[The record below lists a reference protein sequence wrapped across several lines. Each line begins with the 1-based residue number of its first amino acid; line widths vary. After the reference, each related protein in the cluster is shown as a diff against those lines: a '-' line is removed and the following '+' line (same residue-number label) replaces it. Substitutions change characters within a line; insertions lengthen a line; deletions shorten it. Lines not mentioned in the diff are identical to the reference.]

1 MTINEM
7 EELPP
12 PTLIARAYSE
22 EGPAIT
28 HFWEYSENITEI
40 TFESIINIPE
50 NAFKIWDVSENQ
62 NNSIVAY
69 IIDDG
74 LEANSY
80 HLYSLLVATVGSC
93 LLLWIINKLK

>member
-12 PTLIARAYSE
+12 PTLIARFDE
-22 EGPAIT
+22 EFNELPNQ
-28 HFWEYSENITEI
+28 FWEYSENITEI
-40 TFESIINIPE
+40 TFESTINVPS
-50 NAFKIWDVSENQ
+50 NAYRSWDVSENQ